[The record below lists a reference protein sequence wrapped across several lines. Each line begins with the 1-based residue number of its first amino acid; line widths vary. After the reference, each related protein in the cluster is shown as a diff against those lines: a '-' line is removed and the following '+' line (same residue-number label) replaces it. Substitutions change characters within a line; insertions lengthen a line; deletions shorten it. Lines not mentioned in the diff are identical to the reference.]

1 MFKVHLICTLRSFY
15 SWIFVPIWDSKYYAK
30 LRLQMNPFEYIPLT
44 FYIENPDADSVNELL
59 QKFDE
64 LEN

>member
-1 MFKVHLICTLRSFY
+1 
-15 SWIFVPIWDSKYYAK
+15 
-30 LRLQMNPFEYIPLT
+30 MNPFEYIPLT

-64 LEN
+64 LDN